1 MQALVTL
8 LDDHH
13 YIGGMLDVLEAC
25 ARHLDQG
32 AEIDQD
38 MAAGVRQY
46 FEQFVPTHTRKEE
59 QVLFPRLERDLP
71 VTDRRLLA
79 VLRREHGIIDDLWA
93 ALAPHVTT
101 SPSAAF
107 STLARAYAARKREHM
122 HLEDGLLHRALP
134 FADEGLSD
142 ALADVERAGLGATG
156 REWFIQVALD
166 YTDIVATWHPDVR
179 HPEFGPRTAELRK
192 RAERGLERDRGAGR
206 R

>member
-32 AEIDQD
+32 ADLDHD
-38 MAAGVRQY
+38 MAAGVRHY
-46 FEQFVPTHTRKEE
+46 FEQFVPAHTQKEE

-71 VTDRRLLA
+71 ATDRQLLA
-79 VLRREHGIIDDLWA
+79 VLRREHGLLGDLWT

-101 SPSAAF
+101 RASAEF

-122 HLEDGLLHRALP
+122 HLEDGLLHRPLP
-134 FADEGLSD
+134 LAGEELAD
-142 ALADVERAGLGATG
+142 ALAEVERAGLGATG
-156 REWFIQVALD
+156 REWYIQVALD

-179 HPEFGPRTAELRK
+179 HPDFGSRSAELRK
-192 RAERGLERDRGAGR
+192 RAERGLERNADARKR
-206 R
+206 